1 MVGHCRIVDE
11 DRDSLRELFL
21 TLGKKNGVKEELL
34 EEVLEI
40 LVKNQFF
47 SKGDRGHIQVQLRRL
62 ISSFEAD

>member
-1 MVGHCRIVDE
+1 MDE

-47 SKGDRGHIQVQLRRL
+47 SKWDRGHIQVQLRRL